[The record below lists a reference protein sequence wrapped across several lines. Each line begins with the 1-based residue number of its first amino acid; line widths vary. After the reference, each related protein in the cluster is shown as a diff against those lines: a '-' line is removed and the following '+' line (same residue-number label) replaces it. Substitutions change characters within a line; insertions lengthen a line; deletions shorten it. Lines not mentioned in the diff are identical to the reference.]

1 VRTIWYWPNGLA
13 TESERSM
20 KFIVEAHH
28 YPEPNKI
35 EVPEDMSWKKIR
47 KAVNMA
53 IAEDSQDAAERFG
66 GEQITEV
73 WIDD

>member
-1 VRTIWYWPNGLA
+1 
-13 TESERSM
+13 M